1 MQITIELV
9 GFLSQTRQAQELRA
23 GLIELPE
30 DATLGDALAV
40 VGVAPDMPLMATLN
54 GARSDVSQPLRDGD
68 VVRLIPPIGG
78 G

>member
-9 GFLSQTRQAQELRA
+9 GFLAQAGQARKLRA
-23 GLIELPE
+23 GPIELPA
-30 DATLGDALAV
+30 DATLGDALAL

-54 GARSDVSQPLRDGD
+54 GARSDSSQRLCDGD
-68 VVRLIPPIGG
+68 VVRLVPSIGG

>member
-9 GFLSQTRQAQELRA
+9 GFLAQARQAQELRA

-30 DATLGDALAV
+30 DASLGDALALA
-40 VGVAPDMPLMATLN
+40 GVAPDMPLMATVN
-54 GARSDVSQPLRDGD
+54 GMRAVPGQRLRDGD
-68 VVRLIPPIGG
+68 VVRLVPPIGG